1 MDLRVFM
8 PHPEGKKVRFETIC
22 LKVILF
28 YAGNLKIY
36 LGNLG
41 TIIGAKLCHALSML
55 IKLLHFQPGTGVKF
69 LVH

>member
-36 LGNLG
+36 VGNLG
-41 TIIGAKLCHALSML
+41 TVIGAKLSHAR
-55 IKLLHFQPGTGVKF
+55 FRG
-69 LVH
+69 